1 MLGRKLLA
9 FLGHAPHAFNAQRR
23 LYTQLSSPVE
33 VSKRS
38 SRGGHGRNLSE
49 RFRRLEKMVLAKHNL
64 NQTIIHKPRVSQQ
77 PTLGI
82 VIPEI
87 PKPPEPDE
95 CCMSGCAVCVHD
107 LYQESLD
114 AHKSAVAAVRASLTS
129 MGVPMEQWPKN
140 IRLDLE
146 GKTTASISLSAFE
159 ELERELKARRNA
171 EAQITATVVH
181 TGSLKETTATRRR
194 RRRWRWNGVNWYRLY
209 EALRWILFSN
219 R

>member
-9 FLGHAPHAFNAQRR
+9 FLGHVPHAQRR
-23 LYTQLSSPVE
+23 LHTHLSSPVE

-64 NQTIIHKPRVSQQ
+64 NQTIIIHKPRVSQQ
-77 PTLGI
+77 PTLSLPTTLPRRPTPTTFRGI

-114 AHKSAVAAVRASLTS
+114 AHKTAVAVVRASLTS
-129 MGVPMEQWPKN
+129 MGVPIEQWPKN
-140 IRLDLE
+140 IRLDPE
-146 GKTTASISLSAFE
+146 GKTTAPISLSAFE
-159 ELERELKARRNA
+159 ELERELQARRNA
-171 EAQITATVVH
+171 EAQ
-181 TGSLKETTATRRR
+181 S
-194 RRRWRWNGVNWYRLY
+194 
-209 EALRWILFSN
+209 
-219 R
+219 

>member
-9 FLGHAPHAFNAQRR
+9 FLGHVPRTFNAQRR

-49 RFRRLEKMVLAKHNL
+49 RFRQLEKMVLAKHNL
-64 NQTIIHKPRVSQQ
+64 SQTIMHKPRVSQQ
-77 PTLGI
+77 PTLSLSTTLPRRPTPMTFRGI

-87 PKPPEPDE
+87 PRPPEPDE

-114 AHKSAVAAVRASLTS
+114 AHKSAVAAVRVSLTS

-140 IRLDLE
+140 IRLDSE

-171 EAQITATVVH
+171 EAQ
-181 TGSLKETTATRRR
+181 S
-194 RRRWRWNGVNWYRLY
+194 
-209 EALRWILFSN
+209 
-219 R
+219 